1 MISRVLQNK
10 LFSKNQDEISKENQ
24 DTYSNIDSDSMKE
37 NTVIWRKFR
46 KNQDINTW
54 TGLS

>member
-1 MISRVLQNK
+1 MLSRVLQNK

-24 DTYSNIDSDSMKE
+24 DTYSNIDNDSMKE
-37 NTVIWRKFR
+37 NTVIWIKFR